1 MNNKMYLNLALS
13 NIKKNSKTYIPY
25 MIACIGSITMFY
37 IMNAISFNVSISLIA
52 GKEFLSLI
60 LRFGDYIIGIFS
72 LIFLFY
78 TNSFL
83 IKRRKKELGLYNIL
97 GMEKK
102 HIAKVLTLEVT
113 FISIFTIV
121 IGLIVGVITS
131 KLMFLILLKIL
142 RFGFT
147 TNFVIPCNSL
157 LITTILFLAIFF
169 LTLLNNLRQIHLSKP
184 IELLKGNN
192 LGEKAEPKTKWIL
205 TIIGFITLSFGY
217 FLALTIESPFTAM
230 SMFFVAVILVIIGTY
245 SLFTAGSIVILKFL
259 RKNKKFYYK
268 TSNFINVSGMI
279 YRMKQNAVGLA
290 NICIL
295 STAVLVTLST
305 TVSLYIGVE
314 DVLSNR
320 FPKNVSLTVHNV
332 NSEIIKNINSIIE
345 KESNNLNIE
354 TTDVNSYSFS
364 KFTLAEKDGKFLSLG
379 ESLNLN
385 DDNYI
390 YDFFFIT
397 LDEYLQNNNDPITLN
412 KDEVL
417 IFTSDE
423 KLQNL
428 NTFNIQNKEY
438 KIKSHLD
445 KLTLGMEFK
454 KEINQ
459 QNYIIISDLEELTSL
474 HEGLYKGTDR
484 PFELSYSYD
493 FNTSSS
499 PEEEI
504 ELVASL
510 HSAFNNENFN
520 YYVDSLENSKSDFF
534 MIYGGLLFIGIFL
547 GLLFTMATVLIMYYK
562 QVSEGYEDK
571 VRFEVM
577 QKVGLSKKEIRKS
590 ISSQVLL
597 VFFLPIVT
605 AVIHIAFAF
614 KMISKMLAVF
624 NLTNMPLFLTCTL
637 GTILAFTLIYGIA
650 YYLTAKS
657 YYKIVSE

>member
-1 MNNKMYLNLALS
+1 MNNKMYLNLAFS

-25 MIACIGSITMFY
+25 MIACSGSITMFY
-37 IMNAISFNVSISLIA
+37 IMSAISFNVSISSIA
-52 GKEFLSLI
+52 GKESLSLI
-60 LRFGDYIIGIFS
+60 LGFGNYIIGIFS

-102 HIAKVLTLEVT
+102 HIAKVLTLEVV
-113 FISIFTIV
+113 FISLFTI
-121 IGLIVGVITS
+121 ILGLIIGIITS

-142 RFGFT
+142 KFGFT
-147 TNFVIPCNSL
+147 AEFIIPTSSL

-184 IELLKGNN
+184 IELLKGSN
-192 LGEKAEPKTKWIL
+192 LGEKSEPKTKWFL

-230 SMFFVAVILVIIGTY
+230 AMFFVAVILVMIGTY
-245 SLFTAGSIVILKFL
+245 SLFTAGSIAILKTL

-305 TVSLYIGVE
+305 TVSLYLGVE
-314 DVLSNR
+314 DVLSSR
-320 FPKNVSLTVHNV
+320 FPKNVSLTVHDV
-332 NSEIIKNINSIIE
+332 NAEVIENINLIIK
-345 KESNNLNIE
+345 KQANNLDIE
-354 TTDVNSYSFS
+354 ITDVNSYSFS

-385 DDNYI
+385 ESNYI
-390 YDFFFIT
+390 YDFYFIT

-417 IFTSDE
+417 IFTSSE
-423 KLQNL
+423 KLQDL
-428 NTFNIQNKEY
+428 NVFNISNKKY
-438 KIKSHLD
+438 KIKSNLD
-445 KLTLGMEFK
+445 KLTLGI
-454 KEINQ
+454 EIRKDVNQ

-484 PFELSYSYD
+484 PFEISYNYD
-493 FNTSSS
+493 FNSSAS

-510 HSAFNNENFN
+510 NSAFNNENLN

-577 QKVGLSKKEIRKS
+577 QKVGLSKKEIRNS

-624 NLTNMPLFLTCTL
+624 NLTNISLFLICTL
-637 GTILAFTLIYGIA
+637 GTILVFTLIYGIA
-650 YYLTAKS
+650 YSLTAKS